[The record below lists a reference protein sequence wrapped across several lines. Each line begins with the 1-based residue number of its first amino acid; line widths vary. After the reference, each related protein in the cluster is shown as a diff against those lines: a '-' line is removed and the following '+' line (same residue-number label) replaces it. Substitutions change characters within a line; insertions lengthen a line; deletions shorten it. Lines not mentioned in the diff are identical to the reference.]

1 MQGYDDLDEYE
12 DYEDE
17 GGEYEEEGG
26 EYEEEEEEDP
36 ERLQQEKDY
45 LELRQKLKEQI
56 RKKSKKELGTDLRAK
71 KSKLPYDNFGS
82 FFGPSKPVIAQRV
95 IEESKSLLEN
105 PHLAER
111 VLKPKSANQ
120 GGSSNS
126 AVSRP
131 RPNDN
136 GHSRKVDIRAKHKQA
151 KAEMIKN
158 TRDYS
163 FLLTEDAEIPVAPK
177 NPPKSAPPQRPE
189 VHSSQ
194 RRPDNSGR
202 KVINGREERN
212 PAHTSSQMR
221 PKASQQSQR
230 PSNSS
235 KVTSTALDSRKQNG
249 RNDGSG
255 PGRPSGQKPLPSNLD
270 SRKQNGRNDGSSS
283 GRPLGQKPLPS
294 KMQVASKQK
303 VIPPAA
309 RNVISSGHKPLSS
322 RSPPVI
328 NKKPLESKRDMDHK
342 RDLEHRRD
350 MDRRRDMDH
359 RRDMERRRDMD
370 DRGSVKAN
378 MNRKPMVSS
387 KPQIKQH
394 SARPPVSAQQKQRPQ
409 KRPARPFDDDDDEGE
424 KAISM
429 IRNMF
434 GYNPNRYRNDDD
446 DSDMEAGFEDIMREE
461 KRSAK
466 IAAMEDEEEAKKI
479 EEEERRERMRKEAKR
494 RKLSQ
499 R

>member
-1 MQGYDDLDEYE
+1 M
-12 DYEDE
+12 
-17 GGEYEEEGG
+17 
-26 EYEEEEEEDP
+26 
-36 ERLQQEKDY
+36 
-45 LELRQKLKEQI
+45 LKEQI
-56 RKKSKKELGTDLRAK
+56 RKDHKKELGTDFRAK
-71 KSKLPYDNFGS
+71 NSKLPYNNFGC

-111 VLKPKSANQ
+111 VLKAKSVNQ

-126 AVSRP
+126 AVSRH

-136 GHSRKVDIRAKHKQA
+136 GHSRKVDIRANPKQA
-151 KAEMIKN
+151 KAEMIKRA
-158 TRDYS
+158 RDYS
-163 FLLTEDAEIPVAPK
+163 FILSKDAELPVPPK
-177 NPPKSAPPQRPE
+177 NPPQLE

-212 PAHTSSQMR
+212 LTHTSSQMQ
-221 PKASQQSQR
+221 PKAGQQSQR

-350 MDRRRDMDH
+350 MDRRRDMD
-359 RRDMERRRDMD
+359 

-378 MNRKPMVSS
+378 MDRKPMVSS
-387 KPQIKQH
+387 KPQIKEH

-409 KRPARPFDDDDDEGE
+409 KRPARPFDDEDDEG
-424 KAISM
+424 KRAISM
-429 IRNMF
+429 IRNMYR
-434 GYNPNRYRNDDD
+434 YNPNRYRNDDD
-446 DSDMEAGFEDIMREE
+446 DSDMEVGFEDIMREE
-461 KRSAK
+461 KR
-466 IAAMEDEEEAKKI
+466 
-479 EEEERRERMRKEAKR
+479 R
-494 RKLSQ
+494 
-499 R
+499 